1 MRGMGVTVQGEDYVL
16 FAEHKG
22 LQQNRVFYS
31 YYVRNAIL
39 PQVTSLALAF
49 GGIIT
54 AGILVEA
61 TFGFPGIGS
70 TLTAAISANDYFV
83 IYGIGFITIFA
94 VGVSMLVVDL
104 IYPLLDP
111 RIRYDRK

>member
-1 MRGMGVTVQGEDYVL
+1 L

-22 LQQNRVFYS
+22 LKSNRIFYA

-49 GGIIT
+49 GGIIS
-54 AGILVEA
+54 AGVLVEA

-70 TLTAAISANDYFV
+70 TLTTAIANNDYFV

-94 VGVSMLVVDL
+94 VGISMLVVDL
-104 IYPLLDP
+104 VYPLLDP
-111 RIRYDRK
+111 RIRYGK